1 MKPKSAISAA
11 LKSSAKTS
19 ARKSTAGPI
28 TLSIDIGGSG
38 LKAMLLDPAGKPVS
52 ERQRVPTPVI
62 PTPLAVLRG
71 LDKLRAQFTGFDR
84 VSVGFPGVIKRGIIY
99 TAANMHPKWVEFP
112 LQKELE
118 KRWRKPVRVAND
130 AAVQGYGAVR
140 GKGVELTLTLG
151 TGMGSA
157 LFTDGRLCP
166 GLELGHHPWKTKTYE
181 DYLGRRGLDK
191 FGKKAWNKF
200 LKQAI
205 AQTAATFNWDYLY
218 IGGGN
223 TKRITFEPGP
233 NVKIVSNESGIYG
246 GVALWREWK

>member
-1 MKPKSAISAA
+1 MTSKSARPAA
-11 LKSSAKTS
+11 RRSAKPIHRT
-19 ARKSTAGPI
+19 STAGPI

-38 LKAMLLDPAGKPVS
+38 LKAMLLDRNGKPVS
-52 ERQRVPTPVI
+52 DRQRVPTPVV
-62 PTPLAVLRG
+62 PTPLAVLKG
-71 LDKLRAQFTGFDR
+71 LDKLRELLPGFDR
-84 VSVGFPGVIKRGIIY
+84 VSAGFPGVIKRGITY
-99 TAANMHPKWVEFP
+99 TAVNLHPKWMNFP
-112 LQKELE
+112 LQAELE
-118 KRWRKPVRVAND
+118 KRWKKPVRVAND
-130 AAVQGYGAVR
+130 AAVQGYGAVS
-140 GKGVELTLTLG
+140 GKGVEMTLTLG

-205 AQTAATFNWDYLY
+205 AQTSSTFNWDHLYL
-218 IGGGN
+218 GGGN
-223 TKRITFEPGP
+223 TKKISFDPGP
-233 NVKIVSNESGIYG
+233 NVTIVSNETGIFG